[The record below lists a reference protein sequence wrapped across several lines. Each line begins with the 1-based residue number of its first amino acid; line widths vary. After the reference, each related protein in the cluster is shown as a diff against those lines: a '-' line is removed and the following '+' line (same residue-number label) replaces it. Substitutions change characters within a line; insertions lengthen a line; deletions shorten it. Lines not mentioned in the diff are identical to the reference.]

1 MRDKKIL
8 SLFSAASLGCA
19 MIASAPALAGNEAML
34 ELLKVLRDNGTITR
48 QAYEQLVNAARADE
62 EKSTEGQAEV
72 KQAVSNLPKTDTKGK
87 LEISSPE
94 GDFKWRLGGRI
105 HTDAA
110 FYDNDTST
118 TGEPTGL
125 DSGADIRRARL
136 ALKGTLWRN
145 WLFEVEYD
153 FAESGDIDE
162 GLRDAYLRYL
172 LKIPQP
178 FAFTAGQFKEYL
190 GLESWSS
197 SNDLTFIERA
207 LPSRAFSPP
216 SARRLGVGVSTYGH
230 DLWTLSAGVYGKN
243 ASGEDIGGVEIED
256 DPDPLVFVGRLTF
269 SPLHTE
275 TRVVHLG
282 ASGSWLDSGNN
293 LVEFREQPEADVGA
307 ERLIDTGEFDADTI
321 TRYGVEALAI
331 YGPFSLQGEYLLAH
345 VNRELPGEPDVSF
358 PGWYVYGSW
367 VLTGESRGYEF
378 EEGEFK
384 NPKPRGVVGKG
395 GIGAWEIAARYSSLN
410 LNDEDIEG
418 GKEKN
423 FTAGLN
429 WYPTPNFK
437 FMTNYV
443 KILDIQ
449 GGEFDG
455 AEPDIVEFRAQV
467 YW

>member
-1 MRDKKIL
+1 
-8 SLFSAASLGCA
+8 
-19 MIASAPALAGNEAML
+19 
-34 ELLKVLRDNGTITR
+34 
-48 QAYEQLVNAARADE
+48 
-62 EKSTEGQAEV
+62 
-72 KQAVSNLPKTDTKGK
+72 VSNLPKTDTKDK

-145 WLFEVEYD
+145 WLFEIEYD
-153 FAESGDIDE
+153 FAESGEIDE

-178 FAFTAGQFKEYL
+178 FAFTVGQFKEYL

-282 ASGSWLDSGNN
+282 ASGSWLGSGNN
-293 LVEFREQPEADVGA
+293 LVEFREQPEADIGA

-345 VNRELPGEPDVSF
+345 VNRELPSEPDVSF

-367 VLTGESRGYEF
+367 ILTGESRRYEF

-384 NPKPRGVVGKG
+384 NPKPGV
-395 GIGAWEIAARYSSLN
+395 WLARAGSVPGRLQRA
-410 LNDEDIEG
+410 
-418 GKEKN
+418 
-423 FTAGLN
+423 TARL
-429 WYPTPNFK
+429 
-437 FMTNYV
+437 
-443 KILDIQ
+443 I
-449 GGEFDG
+449 
-455 AEPDIVEFRAQV
+455 
-467 YW
+467 